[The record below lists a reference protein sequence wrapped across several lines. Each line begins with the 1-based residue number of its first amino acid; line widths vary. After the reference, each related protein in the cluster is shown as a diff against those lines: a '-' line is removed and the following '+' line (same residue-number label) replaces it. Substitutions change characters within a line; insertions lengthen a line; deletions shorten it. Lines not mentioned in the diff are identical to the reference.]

1 VHGQRLLGVTAVVT
15 LCAWCGWVSGFH
27 RTTLAAEVT
36 WAVST
41 VGVIV
46 VDVAVWRHRAGARAG
61 WCLEPAAEPWPR
73 RNRGGA
79 GRAFAGVAPWLVL
92 LVAALAWDALGL
104 DSGPHQYHLTISAL
118 AQAYRPL
125 DAALLLVWMLVGIGY
140 EVARVRAP
148 VDGVPPPDAGGEA
161 AGSVHGSSVA
171 AAMAPFARHPAPAL
185 LLPQS
190 PAVGIAF
197 WIAIPVAAVLIDMSA
212 RFSGGRRA
220 DAEEFVRFI
229 STSRVAHVALVA
241 AWGVAGYHLFA
252 R

>member
-1 VHGQRLLGVTAVVT
+1 MYGHRLLGVTGGVA

-27 RTTLAAEVT
+27 RTTVAAEVT
-36 WAVST
+36 WVVSV

-46 VDVAVWRHRAGARAG
+46 VDVAVWRRRAGARAG
-61 WCLEPAAEPWPR
+61 WCLEPASEPWPR
-73 RNRGGA
+73 RDRGGT
-79 GRAFAGVAPWLVL
+79 GRALAGVAPWLAL
-92 LVAALAWDALGL
+92 IVAALAWDALGI
-104 DSGPHQYHLTISAL
+104 DSGPHQYHLTVSAL

-125 DAALLLVWMLVGIGY
+125 DAALLLVWILVGIGY

-148 VDGVPPPDAGGEA
+148 VDQDPPPDGGDA
-161 AGSVHGSSVA
+161 TGSVHGSSVA
-171 AAMAPFARHPAPAL
+171 AAMAPLGRHPSPAL

-197 WIAIPVAAVLIDMSA
+197 WIAVPVAAILIDMSA
-212 RFSGGRRA
+212 RLSGGRRA